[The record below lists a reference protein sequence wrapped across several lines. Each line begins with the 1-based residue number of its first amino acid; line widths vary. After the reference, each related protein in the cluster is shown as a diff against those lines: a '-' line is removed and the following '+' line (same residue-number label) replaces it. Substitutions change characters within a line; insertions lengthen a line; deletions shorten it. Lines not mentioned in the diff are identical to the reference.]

1 MAVKSKKTVNSAMRR
16 VQPNRGATKSVR
28 VRDSNATKE
37 KIGKAAVKEFTE
49 KGYEGATI
57 SMVARRAGVSKQLLC
72 HHFPTKEDLFR
83 EVHDLR
89 FRRPVG
95 GDSLPSQLAD
105 VMAERF
111 KARAQDIDY
120 VRFLTWEAASGRD
133 SRIPGRDA
141 RLRRIIDKASA
152 IRELQKLGQIPSD
165 LDHRLLQLAITS
177 LATYPLAF
185 QQITMLI
192 TGRNPT
198 DKSFQREWYHFLQKF
213 GQLVFKDS
221 ASPKAGSRGR

>member
-1 MAVKSKKTVNSAMRR
+1 MAIKHKKNVSTAIRR
-16 VQPNRGATKSVR
+16 HQPNGTGKSVR
-28 VRDSNATKE
+28 VRDSNGTKE

-49 KGYEGATI
+49 KGYEGTTI

-83 EVHDLR
+83 AVHDLR
-89 FRRPVG
+89 FRRPVEV
-95 GDSLPSQLAD
+95 DSMPSHLAD

-111 KARAQDIDY
+111 RARAQDIDY
-120 VRFLTWEAASGRD
+120 VRFLTWEAASGRG

-141 RLRRIIDKASA
+141 RLRRIIEKASA
-152 IRELQKLGQIPSD
+152 IRELQTLGRIPPD

-185 QQITMLI
+185 QQITVLI

-198 DKSFQREWYHFLQKF
+198 DESFQKEWYHFLRKF
-213 GQLVFKDS
+213 GQLVFKEPS
-221 ASPKAGSRGR
+221 TKTRSRSR